1 MAKRKYAQRGG
12 KTHGKY
18 RVSLNTIETVDFLVG
33 TGQAPMT
40 SFFKPREAELEAYAI
55 EVMRYVSSLSTSG
68 IPAELCGNMNGTHVF
83 LMFAQEGEN
92 DIQMPPSRMSYA
104 DLNEFS

>member
-18 RVSLNTIETVDFLVG
+18 RVSLNTTETVEFLVA
-33 TGQAPMT
+33 TGQVETT
-40 SFFKPREAELEAYAI
+40 SFFEPRMSQLEAWAI
-55 EVMRYVSSLSTSG
+55 ETMRYVSKLSLSG
-68 IPAELCGNMNGTHVF
+68 VPAELCGNMNGTHVF
-83 LMFAQEGEN
+83 LMFAEDGEN
-92 DIQMPPSRMSYA
+92 DIQMPPKRMSYA